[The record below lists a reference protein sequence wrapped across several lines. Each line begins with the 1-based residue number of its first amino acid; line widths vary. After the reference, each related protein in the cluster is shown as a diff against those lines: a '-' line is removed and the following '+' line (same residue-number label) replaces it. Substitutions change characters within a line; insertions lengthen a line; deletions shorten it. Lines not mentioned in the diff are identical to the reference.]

1 MKFSFEIDIEDIYDG
16 HADDNDFKKAVFD
29 GAVTAVA
36 DMFYNDHTS
45 VEDVRSDASKAV
57 TRLISEH
64 SAEIIA
70 AVVDKVSEK
79 ITRKRALV
87 ELTPKARDVAAISE
101 ENRDYFMQLID
112 EAIAKR
118 FGK

>member
-16 HADDNDFKKAVFD
+16 YADDSDFKRAVFD
-29 GAVTAVA
+29 GAVGAVV

-45 VEDVRSDASKAV
+45 VENVRSDASRAV

-64 SAEIIA
+64 SREIIT

-79 ITRKRALV
+79 IAQKRALV
-87 ELTPKARDVAAISE
+87 ELTPKARDVAAINK
-101 ENRDYFMQLID
+101 ENRDSFMQLID

>member
-16 HADDNDFKKAVFD
+16 YADDSDFKRAVFD
-29 GAVTAVA
+29 GAVGAVV

-45 VEDVRSDASKAV
+45 VEDVRSDASRAV

-64 SAEIIA
+64 SREIIT
-70 AVVDKVSEK
+70 AVVDKGSEK
-79 ITRKRALV
+79 IAQKRALV
-87 ELTPKARDVAAISE
+87 ELTPKARDVAAINK

>member
-16 HADDNDFKKAVFD
+16 YANDNDFKRAVFD
-29 GAVTAVA
+29 GAVEAVVG
-36 DMFYNDHTS
+36 MFYSDHAS
-45 VEDVRSDASKAV
+45 VENVRSDASKAV
-57 TRLISEH
+57 TKLISEH
-64 SAEIIA
+64 SVEIIA

-79 ITRKRALV
+79 IAQKRALV
-87 ELTPKARDVAAISE
+87 ELTPKAREIAAINK
-101 ENRDYFMQLID
+101 ENRDYFMQLVD

>member
-16 HADDNDFKKAVFD
+16 YANDNDFKRAVFD
-29 GAVTAVA
+29 GAVGAVV

-45 VEDVRSDASKAV
+45 VEDVRSDTSRAI

-64 SAEIIA
+64 SREIIT
-70 AVVDKVSEK
+70 AVIDKVSEK
-79 ITRKRALV
+79 IAQKRALV
-87 ELTPKARDVAAISE
+87 ELTPKARDVAAINK

>member
-1 MKFSFEIDIEDIYDG
+1 MKFSFEIDIGDIYDG
-16 HADDNDFKKAVFD
+16 YADDNDFKRAVFD
-29 GAVTAVA
+29 GAVEAVVG
-36 DMFYNDHTS
+36 MFFNDHTRVDDAHS
-45 VEDVRSDASKAV
+45 DVSKAV
-57 TRLISEH
+57 RDLISGH

-79 ITRKRALV
+79 IATKKALA
-87 ELTPKARDVAAISE
+87 ELTPKAKEIAAINK

-118 FGK
+118 FGR

>member
-16 HADDNDFKKAVFD
+16 YASDDDFKRAVFD
-29 GAVTAVA
+29 SAVRTVV
-36 DMFYNDHTS
+36 DMVYEDHTS
-45 VEDVRSDASKAV
+45 MGNVRSDASIAV

-64 SAEIIA
+64 SREIIT
-70 AVVDKVSEK
+70 AVIDKVSEK
-79 ITRKRALV
+79 IAQKRALV
-87 ELTPKARDVAAISE
+87 ELTPKARDVAAINK

>member
-1 MKFSFEIDIEDIYDG
+1 MKFSFEVDIEDIYDG
-16 HADDNDFKKAVFD
+16 YADDNDFKKAVFD
-29 GAVTAVA
+29 GAVEAVVG
-36 DMFYNDHTS
+36 MFYNDHTS
-45 VEDVRSDASKAV
+45 VDDVRSDASKAV
-57 TRLISEH
+57 TKLIFEH

-79 ITRKRALV
+79 IAQKKALV
-87 ELTPKARDVAAISE
+87 ELTPKAREIAAINK
-101 ENRDYFMQLID
+101 ENRDYFIQLID